1 MNDTMYKFKHYEDNP
16 SLLTSIDKYEQDTQI
31 SLFDTAIPAQELKE
45 M

>member
-1 MNDTMYKFKHYEDNP
+1 MRTIHLF
-16 SLLTSIDKYEQDTQI
+16 STSIDKYEEDTQI

>member
-1 MNDTMYKFKHYEDNP
+1 MYRVNIMNDTMYKFKHYED
-16 SLLTSIDKYEQDTQI
+16 SIDKYEQDTQI